1 MTALDAWAAG
11 PQAWAQTPAPP
22 NRTVNLNY
30 VYAADLGFDGLNIWH
45 ANFGFPF

>member
-1 MTALDAWAAG
+1 MTALDAWA
-11 PQAWAQTPAPP
+11 QAWAQTPAPP